1 MHKTV
6 AASRWKLNHLERT
19 ADMTKRNYYK
29 IPKRV
34 SEMTEEEV
42 GTFAAAVYE
51 DLMAKFADELPDE
64 TNDNS

>member
-1 MHKTV
+1 M

-42 GTFAAAVYE
+42 DAFAAAVYE
-51 DLMAKFADELPDE
+51 DLMAKFTDELPNE
-64 TNDNS
+64 KHDNS